1 MTVQKVSRH
10 KLEAFMEGAGDLS
23 DEELV
28 LLVQEV
34 LDRRK
39 SGIPTN
45 HDPKE
50 KRFVRTRDGQREWI
64 VDADA
69 MTYTADLP
77 DNVQLFVFSVGN
89 VGGRPVGGWNWEMR
103 TGSGVTMITITS
115 GQAHTAAMARREAE
129 IAYWKLIQEPM

>member
-1 MTVQKVSRH
+1 M
-10 KLEAFMEGAGDLS
+10 AGDGDLS

-39 SGIPTN
+39 TGIPTS
-45 HDPKE
+45 HDPRE

-64 VDADA
+64 VDPDA
-69 MTYTADLP
+69 MTYTAELP

-103 TGSGVTMITITS
+103 TGKGATAITTVS
-115 GQAHTAAMARREAE
+115 GQCHTAAMSRREAE
-129 IAYWKLIQEPM
+129 LAYWKLIQDPV